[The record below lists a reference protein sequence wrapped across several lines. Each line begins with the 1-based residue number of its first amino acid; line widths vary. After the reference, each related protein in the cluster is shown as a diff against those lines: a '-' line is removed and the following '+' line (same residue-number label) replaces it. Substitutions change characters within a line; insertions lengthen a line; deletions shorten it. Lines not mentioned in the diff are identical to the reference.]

1 MDVGGGEEE
10 KLRFLNNFGF
20 SFVKNSL
27 RIIKVITSL
36 YEISLPEKYKAE
48 SLGLVLA
55 LYSKVAARF
64 NISTPKL
71 YLKLV

>member
-1 MDVGGGEEE
+1 MGQHNATLSPLFIPE
-10 KLRFLNNFGF
+10 LNNPLAILFA
-20 SFVKNSL
+20 
-27 RIIKVITSL
+27 IILTSL
-36 YEISLPEKYKAE
+36 YEISLPEKYKAG

-71 YLKLV
+71 YLKIV